1 MASILLLALGTGVP
15 FYLLYN
21 RRKPWLTVHRKLII
35 AIIATLIA
43 LLATFSSSVDYGLAI
58 GCAIGPVGYLLNYS
72 LVSAMSNRVQGR
84 PFLLWLRHS
93 DDIDDSLFAHN
104 PHVSNWDRAFS
115 IYLLMANMIIPLL
128 PVLIGK

>member
-1 MASILLLALGTGVP
+1 MASLLLLALGTGVP

-21 RRKPWLTVHRKLII
+21 RHKPWLTVRVRLVI
-35 AIIATLIA
+35 AITATLIA
-43 LLATFSSSVDYGLAI
+43 LSATSSSIDYWLAI

-72 LVSAMSNRVQGR
+72 MVSSLSNRVQGR
-84 PFLLWLRHS
+84 PFFLWLRHS

-115 IYLLMANMIIPLL
+115 IYLLMANMCIPLL
-128 PVLIGK
+128 PVLISK